1 MITKI
6 IADTPIAWSTI
17 NDGVVTSAFFVVVLY
32 VIVVVI
38 ALLASIYFVYF
49 NKSSF
54 WPALRKGVLVSTLT
68 AGFFYAIWADT
79 IWCRWFVTDL
89 KQFWGLDIDRRLEI
103 LFGDRLYPIIRKA
116 RYALQGDDYVLYS
129 SGPLGDL
136 LVTEY
141 HLLPSRLREG
151 ASFIFVLGDNDA
163 KFYPHSGVLTRGNSI
178 TENLDM
184 YFFMYP
190 YAYILRKKQ

>member
-1 MITKI
+1 MITKL
-6 IADTPIAWSTI
+6 IADTPITWSTI
-17 NDGVVTSAFFVVVLY
+17 NDGVATSAFFAVVLY
-32 VIVVVI
+32 GIVVGV

-54 WPALRKGVLVSTLT
+54 WPALRKGVLISTLA

-79 IWCRWFVTDL
+79 IWCKWLVTDI
-89 KQFWGLDIDRRLEI
+89 KQFWGLDTNRRLEKV
-103 LFGDRLYPIIRKA
+103 FGDRLYPLIRKVK
-116 RYALQGDDYVLYS
+116 YALRGDDYVLYS
-129 SGPLGDL
+129 SGPVGDL

-141 HLLPSRLREG
+141 HLLPSRLRED
-151 ASFIFVLGDNDA
+151 ASFIFVFGDNDA

-190 YAYILRKKQ
+190 SAYILRKKQ

>member
-6 IADTPIAWSTI
+6 ISDSPIAWRTI
-17 NDGVVTSAFFVVVLY
+17 NAGVATSAAFAVVLY
-32 VIVVVI
+32 GIVVVI

-49 NKSSF
+49 NKSPL
-54 WPALRKGVLVSTLT
+54 WPALRKGVLISTFA
-68 AGFFYAIWADT
+68 AGFFYAIWADA

-89 KQFWGLDIDRRLEI
+89 KQFWGLDIDRRLEK

-116 RYALQGDDYVLYS
+116 RDALQGEDYVLYS
-129 SGPLGDL
+129 SGPKAWL

-141 HLLPSRLREG
+141 HLLPSRLMKD

-163 KFYPHSGVLTRGNSI
+163 KFDFHSGVLTRGNTI

-190 YAYILRKKQ
+190 YAYILKKK